1 MDRNSDRRNPELDED
16 LVIIGEIAKPHGIR
30 GEVKVYSYSE
40 QPENFKHYKE
50 VVLQE
55 PAENGT
61 EIYKIIKSREQG
73 KLTIL
78 QLEGVTSREEAEALK
93 GSRVYLKKADFPK
106 LDSDEYYWHQLIG
119 FQVFTDAGRKLG
131 EVSSLFST
139 NAHDVLVIKGGGR
152 EYLIPV
158 NKEIIKEINDQEAK
172 LLITPPPGLLEA
184 NEEY

>member
-1 MDRNSDRRNPELDED
+1 MNRNSDRRNSELEED
-16 LVIIGEIAKPHGIR
+16 LVIIGEIIKPHGIR

-55 PAENGT
+55 PGEKRR
-61 EIYKIIKSREQG
+61 EIYKIIKSRELG

-78 QLEGVTSREEAEALK
+78 QLEGVTSREAAEALK
-93 GSRVYLKKADFPK
+93 GSTIIYKKSDFPK

-119 FQVFTDAGRKLG
+119 LQVFTDTGRKLG
-131 EVSSLFST
+131 EVASLFST
-139 NAHDVLVIKGGGR
+139 NAHDVLVITGEGR

-158 NKEIIKEINDQEAK
+158 NEEIVKDIDDKKGK
-172 LLITPPPGLLEA
+172 LFITPPPGLLEA
-184 NEEY
+184 NEEH